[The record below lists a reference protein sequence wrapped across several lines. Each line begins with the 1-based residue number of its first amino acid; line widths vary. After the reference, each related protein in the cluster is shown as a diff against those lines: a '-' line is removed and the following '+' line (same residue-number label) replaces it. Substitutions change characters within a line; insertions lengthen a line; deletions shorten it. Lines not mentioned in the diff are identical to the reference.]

1 LSKGSVPLQNERSIE
16 NALSPAEP
24 LPPVIAD
31 WFAAKGWAPRR
42 HQLEML
48 AAAQAGRNALLVAPT
63 GAGKTLAGF
72 LPSLVE
78 LISDKLTHSARPE
91 LVEELPFFPLQKEKT
106 GLRQAQP
113 ERLRRDGSSPK
124 SPLHTLYVSPLK
136 ALAVDVQR
144 NLLTPIAEMGLDI
157 RVETRTGDTPADRKA
172 RQRVRPPQILLTTP
186 ESLSLMLSHE
196 DSGTLFGDLSTI
208 VIDEVHA
215 FANGKRGDLLSL
227 AMARLQRI
235 APGLR
240 RVALSATVSDPEA
253 YQGWL
258 APDADI
264 ETVDVVIGDPGAD
277 AEIAIMLP
285 EDERIPWSG
294 HSGRWAAAQVMRE
307 IERHKTT
314 LIFCNTRSL
323 AELIFQDLWAVNDQT
338 LPIGVHHGSLSLEA
352 RRKVE
357 SAMADGRLRALV
369 CTASLDLGVDWGDI
383 DLVVQM
389 GAPKGSS
396 RLTQRIG
403 RANHRLD
410 EASEA
415 ILVPGNRFEYLEA
428 RAALDAIEGGELDP
442 EIFRP
447 GALDVLAQHIMAAA
461 CAGPFRE
468 EEMLAEVR
476 SSAPYAGLSEELFR
490 DVLSYIESGG
500 YSLKAYDRFKR
511 LTRDADGTW
520 RVSHPKFIQQHRMNA
535 GIIVDAPLLD
545 VRFRNGRKLG
555 TVEEYF
561 ASTLSVGDTFFFAGL
576 TLEVERIEGIDLM
589 VKATTRPARI
599 PTYVGARMAMTTN
612 LADRVRAYLHDRAQW
627 PRFPDDVRDWLE
639 VQERRST
646 LPRPDQLLVETFP
659 REGRHYMVAYSFE
672 GWNAHQSLGMLITRR
687 MESAGLNPLG
697 FVSNDYALACYG
709 LEPITEPAALFS
721 PDILA
726 DEFVEWVQGSN
737 LLKRAFREVAVI
749 GGLVERHH
757 PGKRKSG
764 KQVTFSTDLIYDV
777 LRRYEPDHL
786 LLKAAWND
794 ARERMTDVGRLARL
808 LDRAAGTMLHVELD
822 RVSPLAVP
830 VLVIIG
836 RERTSVGA
844 ADDQLLI
851 EAEALAEEA
860 MRLE

>member
-1 LSKGSVPLQNERSIE
+1 MLT
-16 NALSPAEP
+16 PAA
-24 LPPVIAD
+24 LPPVVAD
-31 WFAAKGWAPRR
+31 WFAAKGWTPRR
-42 HQLEML
+42 HQLDML
-48 AAAQAGRNALLVAPT
+48 AAARAGRNVLLVAPT

-72 LPSLVE
+72 LPSIIE
-78 LISDKLTHSARPE
+78 LIEAGAESPVRSSRAKSRGAGTTGSEAPLDCARDE
-91 LVEELPFFPLQKEKT
+91 RK
-106 GLRQAQP
+106 GQP
-113 ERLRRDGSSPK
+113 AP

-144 NLLTPIAEMGLDI
+144 NLLTPIAEMGLDL

-172 RQRVRPPQILLTTP
+172 RQRVKPPQMLLTTP

-196 DSGTLFGDLSTI
+196 DSPSLFANLSTI

-215 FANGKRGDLLSL
+215 FATSKRGDLLAL

-240 RVALSATVSDPEA
+240 RVALSATVADPEA

-258 APDADI
+258 APHADI
-264 ETVDVVIGDPGAD
+264 DSVDVVQGDAGAEPQIG
-277 AEIAIMLP
+277 IMLP

-294 HSGRWAAAQVMRE
+294 HSGRWAAANVMRE
-307 IERHKTT
+307 IERHKTS

-323 AELIFQDLWAVNDQT
+323 AELIFQDLWAVNEQN

-357 SAMADGRLRALV
+357 AAMASGRLRALV
-369 CTASLDLGVDWGDI
+369 CTASLDLGVDWGDV
-383 DLVVQM
+383 DLVIQM

-415 ILVPGNRFEYLEA
+415 IIVPGNRFEYLEA
-428 RAALDAIEGGELDP
+428 RAALDAIEGHELDP
-442 EIFRP
+442 DIFRP

-461 CAGPFRE
+461 CAAPFRE
-468 EEMLAEVR
+468 AEMLDEVR
-476 SSAPYAGLSEELFR
+476 SAAPYAALSEELFGQ
-490 DVLSYIESGG
+490 VLSYIESGG
-500 YSLKAYDRFKR
+500 YSLRAYDRFKR
-511 LTRDADGTW
+511 LTKEGDLW
-520 RVSHPKFIQQHRMNA
+520 RVSHPRFIQQHRMNA

-545 VRFRNGRKLG
+545 VKFKNGRKLG

-561 ASTLSVGDTFFFAGL
+561 ASTLTPGDTFYFAGI
-576 TLEVERIEGIDLM
+576 TLEVERIDGTDLF
-589 VKATTRPARI
+589 VRATSRPARI
-599 PTYVGARMAMTTN
+599 PTYVGTRMAMTTN
-612 LADRVRAYLHDRAQW
+612 LADRVRQFLADRAQW

-639 VQERRST
+639 VQARRSA
-646 LPRPDQLLVETFP
+646 LPAPEQLLVETFP
-659 REGRHYMVAYSFE
+659 REGRNYMVLYSFE

-687 MESAGLNPLG
+687 MESAGLKPLG

-709 LEPITEPAALFS
+709 IEKIEDPAALLS
-721 PDILA
+721 PDILEH
-726 DEFVEWVQGSN
+726 EFVEWVQGSN

-764 KQVTFSTDLIYDV
+764 RQVTFSTDLIYDV

-786 LLKAAWND
+786 LLQAAWED
-794 ARERMTDVGRLARL
+794 AKGRMTDVGRLARL
-808 LDRAAGTMLHVELD
+808 LDRAAGTMLHVDLE
-822 RVSPLAVP
+822 RVSPMAVP

-836 RERTSVGA
+836 RERTAVGT

-860 MRLE
+860 MRLD